1 MECVRWN
8 FVCDGDSLLVC
19 KGDHEK
25 GQVCSMEQMPTKD
38 ILELVESLRQRV
50 LDVRRF
56 VADDSVA
63 ATYQTLGQYR
73 DAVIKCLDA

>member
-1 MECVRWN
+1 
-8 FVCDGDSLLVC
+8 
-19 KGDHEK
+19 
-25 GQVCSMEQMPTKD
+25 MEQMPTKD